1 MISAAVHACRLLPL
15 LHPVFCFLHAGSG
28 FTWFHSNWA
37 DKSVVSR
44 IKLSLICLGIRGSS
58 VLHFLLFIHHC
69 VTWGHTL
76 PKHTDLFKRQPCRG
90 RHANTRYPVNRPTL
104 SHFRSK
110 RNIYFFLSKLLT
122 EKKIHNLHVVQET
135 FLYWR
140 RILLICFLFNLL
152 EILWAQPASSAVL
165 TSALKWVRSE
175 KRHGNKNVKYSPKHC
190 FLVMDSLFFLYFFQ
204 MAPPV
209 CLGVL

>member
-15 LHPVFCFLHAGSG
+15 LNPVFCFLHAGSG

-37 DKSVVSR
+37 DKSAVTR
-44 IKLSLICLGIRGSS
+44 IELSLICLGIRGSS
-58 VLHFLLFIHHC
+58 VLHFLLFIHQC

-110 RNIYFFLSKLLT
+110 RNICFFLSKPLT
-122 EKKIHNLHVVQET
+122 E
-135 FLYWR
+135 
-140 RILLICFLFNLL
+140 
-152 EILWAQPASSAVL
+152 
-165 TSALKWVRSE
+165 
-175 KRHGNKNVKYSPKHC
+175 NKNSTPCMWCRKHFFIDRGFYSFAFCSISWKFCGHNQPV
-190 FLVMDSLFFLYFFQ
+190 LLSLL
-204 MAPPV
+204 
-209 CLGVL
+209 LL

>member
-122 EKKIHNLHVVQET
+122 EKKNPQLACGAGNIS
-135 FLYWR
+135 
-140 RILLICFLFNLL
+140 LLTEDFTHLLFIQSPGDFVGTTSQFCCPYFCFKVSQ
-152 EILWAQPASSAVL
+152 IRKTPW
-165 TSALKWVRSE
+165 K
-175 KRHGNKNVKYSPKHC
+175 
-190 FLVMDSLFFLYFFQ
+190 
-204 MAPPV
+204 
-209 CLGVL
+209 